1 MRTALITGGAGR
13 FGQAIARR
21 LIDEGWFAV
30 LADVDV
36 RAAQAAA
43 SQLGPGQAAAARF
56 DVTQTEGMRERIE
69 DLISRHGEIE
79 TLVNAAGGRKG
90 ADYGPFLSNDP
101 VQWRAIMDLQLRGV
115 LNCCYAVLPH
125 MIAAKCGSIVSLAAV
140 EGLRGDPAGV
150 VFSAAKGGIIVLA
163 KAMVRELRPH
173 GIRINTVLPGNPDA
187 LAWSGSKDDSDDVAE
202 AVAFLASDR
211 ARQITGA
218 CLDVTGGWSL
228 H

>member
-13 FGQAIARR
+13 FGQAIAKR
-21 LIDEGWFAV
+21 LIDDGWFAV
-30 LADVDV
+30 LADVD
-36 RAAQAAA
+36 RKAAQAAA
-43 SQLGPGQAAAARF
+43 AQLGHGQAVAAHF
-56 DVTQTEGMRERIE
+56 DVTKTEGMRERIE
-69 DLISRHGEIE
+69 DLIGHHGEIE
-79 TLVNAAGGRKG
+79 MLVNAAGGRQG

-101 VQWRAIMDLQLRGV
+101 TKWRPIMDLHLRGV

-125 MIAAKCGSIVSLAAV
+125 MIAAKRGSIVSLAAV
-140 EGLRGDPAGV
+140 EGLRGDPAGA

-173 GIRINTVLPGNPDA
+173 GIRINTVLPGNPET
-187 LAWSGSKDDSDDVAE
+187 LTWSGSKDDSVDVAE

-211 ARQITGA
+211 AHQITGA

>member
-21 LIDEGWFAV
+21 LIDDGWFVV

-56 DVTQTEGMRERIE
+56 DVTQTDGMRERIE
-69 DLISRHGEIE
+69 ELISKYGEIE
-79 TLVNAAGGRKG
+79 ILVNAAGGRQG

-101 VQWRAIMDLQLRGV
+101 AQWRPIMDLQLRGV

-125 MIAAKCGSIVSLAAV
+125 MIAAKRGSIVSIAAV
-140 EGLRGDPAGV
+140 EGLRGDPAGA
-150 VFSAAKGGIIVLA
+150 VFSAAKGGVIVLA

-173 GIRINTVLPGNPDA
+173 GIRINTVLPGNGEA
-187 LAWSGSKDDSDDVAE
+187 LAWSGSKDDSGDVAE

-218 CLDVTGGWSL
+218 CLDVTGGWAL